1 MRKKLSK
8 LISILLGAA
17 MLTTAVPAVPFAA
30 FADNGAPA
38 STTTTGTGSE
48 DEPTEEQG
56 LTLNPV
62 VVNYSVLDVKEE
74 NELHAIYK
82 STTNTTNTTFTLRVK
97 IKDIKVKISQLKD
110 PDSKDPDS
118 KDTDSKD
125 PASKI
130 RVVKCVDSFK
140 AGSVSVP
147 PEFVK
152 GDDLLEYDVVFND
165 CKWVGDDKSFGFKV
179 GYVGGNDY
187 VDCSVNVFECTVPD
201 STPEP
206 DVSNPE
212 PIIKITA
219 VEPDKPIKAGDEG
232 EFKIRLK
239 NLGVTSAFNI
249 LAEVSSADE
258 ILIKE
263 GTGTQDIES
272 LDFKDEKI
280 LTIKYKALE
289 KITTERQNF
298 TVSLKYYYDSGMT
311 ETTGSASAQIAVAAE
326 VSTVEKVYPVIEAG
340 FSMAEADIDP
350 DTNYSGVL
358 TIKNTGSADIK
369 GLFVNFTSSDD
380 IVITEGTSS
389 RYFEDIPI
397 GTTKQITMKFRTM
410 KDIASIRQTITAVLK
425 YNYIMGG
432 DEKDGSYEES
442 FVMFGQKAEEKSP
455 LPIISSKPLDFD
467 LEAGKSYRKAFFI
480 INKGNEDM
488 ENITVKVKGGEGINI
503 TNGTDTFFVDKIKAG
518 GQKRILVRFDT
529 AAELA
534 SVSQTLDVELE
545 YRYDKSGTV
554 TTETKTGTISMNSE
568 VSTAPVLR
576 ISGEKLDSAIV
587 PNTDY
592 EYTIS
597 VKNYGDITVRDVF
610 VDLTGT
616 DAFYFLDGTES
627 AFIDIIR
634 PQSTASFK
642 VKFRTLDDIT
652 AAKQGITAA
661 MKYSYG
667 RNTSIKQGESSS
679 SVVIIAAPNKA
690 ADGKD
695 TGAAPNIIIGKYDI
709 GADQIAAGDVF
720 TLDLDFYNTNATTGV
735 ENMVM
740 TVNASGDLSIY
751 GGSSSFYYASLP
763 AAGAASESIQLRALP
778 TAATGTSSVSVSFKY
793 DYLVGDTRTSMTS
806 EQTIY
811 VPLYQPDK
819 LTLSVS
825 KPTYDIYV
833 GNEVYIT
840 LSYMNKG
847 RADAS
852 NVKVEI
858 VSDTSSSD
866 EGPVDDNTNIGG
878 MTSESGNA
886 SVSTA
891 EARNT
896 IGGSTGEISM
906 YDMAYQSA
914 VMIGGDAIASDIM
927 YDDGGAMGNAGYD
940 NGMGGYDD
948 GSDYSDPGYTALN
961 TEKVIGNITAGG
973 NGTADFV
980 ITPTRAGTVSFIL
993 KVTYEDSNMNEIVK
1007 ELPVSLNVLEQQWD
1021 FPDYPMTAETTE
1033 VDGEGGFP
1041 WIAVIIGGAV
1051 LVAAGVV
1058 VLIIV
1063 LKKKHKN
1070 GKKLTADDID
1080 WEDELDDEDEKSDSN
1095 DKTKV

>member
-1 MRKKLSK
+1 MSKRISK
-8 LISILLGAA
+8 LLSILLSASLAA
-17 MLTTAVPAVPFAA
+17 ASVPVIPLAAYADDGTTSSTS
-30 FADNGAPA
+30 DAPDPGDKKDDA
-38 STTTTGTGSE
+38 
-48 DEPTEEQG
+48 G

-62 VVNYSVLDVKEE
+62 VVNYSILDSKGKEQKT
-74 NELHAIYK
+74 IYK
-82 STTNTTNTTFTLRVK
+82 NTTFVMKMT
-97 IKDIKVKISQLKD
+97 IKDIKVKTSQVTGGGAGIDFLK
-110 PDSKDPDS
+110 S
-118 KDTDSKD
+118 
-125 PASKI
+125 
-130 RVVKCVDSFK
+130 VDSFK
-140 AGSVSVP
+140 GTLDSLTVTSQ
-147 PEFVK
+147 
-152 GDDLLEYDVVFND
+152 GDELLRYDIVLKD

-179 GYVGGNDY
+179 GYIGGSDY
-187 VDCSVNVFECTVPD
+187 VDGSVNVLECTTSD
-201 STPEP
+201 STPTP
-206 DVSNPE
+206 DESNPE

-219 VEPDKPIKAGDEG
+219 VEPDSPIKAGEEG

-239 NLGVTSAFNI
+239 NLGATSAYNI
-249 LAEVSSADE
+249 LAEVTSAEE

-272 LDFKDEKI
+272 LGFKDEKI
-280 LTIKYKALE
+280 LTIKYKALG
-289 KITTERQNF
+289 KITSEKQNF
-298 TVSLKYYYDSGMT
+298 TVNLRYYYDNGST
-311 ETTGSASAQIAVAAE
+311 ETTGSATAQVAAAAE
-326 VSTVEKVYPVIEAG
+326 ISTEEKVYPVIDAS
-340 FSMAEADIDP
+340 FSMTEADIDP
-350 DTNYSGVL
+350 DKSYSGVL
-358 TIKNTGSADIK
+358 TIKNSGSADIK
-369 GLFVNFTSSDD
+369 GLFVNFTSTDD
-380 IVITEGTSS
+380 IVITDGTAS

-410 KDIASIRQTITAVLK
+410 KDITAIKQSITANLK
-425 YNYIMGG
+425 YNYVSGG
-432 DEKDGSYEES
+432 DEKEGTYEEA
-442 FVMFGQKAEEKSP
+442 FVMFGQKAAETAP
-455 LPIISSKPLDFD
+455 LPIISSTPLDFD
-467 LEAGKSYRKAFFI
+467 LQAGKSYRKAFFI
-480 INKGNEDM
+480 VNKGNEDM

-576 ISGEKLDSAIV
+576 ITGEKLDSAIV

-592 EYTIS
+592 EYTIT

-634 PQSTASFK
+634 PQSTASVK
-642 VKFRTLDDIT
+642 VKFRTLEDIT

-751 GGSSSFYYASLP
+751 GGSSSFYYANLP

-778 TAATGTSSVSVSFKY
+778 TAATGTSSISVSFKY

-866 EGPVDDNTNIGG
+866 EGPVDDNTDIAGT
-878 MTSESGNA
+878 TSESTG
-886 SVSTA
+886 SSTYEIPA
-891 EARNT
+891 MD
-896 IGGSTGEISM
+896 GEQPM
-906 YDMAYQSA
+906 FSA
-914 VMIGGDAIASDIM
+914 MSNKMVAVDAGASDGIM
-927 YDDGGAMGNAGYD
+927 IDDGGAMGNAGYD
-940 NGMGGYDD
+940 DGMGGYDD
-948 GSDYSDPGYTALN
+948 GGDYSDPGYTALN

-1007 ELPVSLNVLEQQWD
+1007 ELPVSLNVIEQQWD
-1021 FPDYPMTAETTE
+1021 FPDYPMTAETTD

-1058 VLIIV
+1058 VLVVV
-1063 LKKKHKN
+1063 LRKKHKN

-1080 WEDELDDEDEKSDSN
+1080 WEDELDDEDEKSDSD